1 VVNLDEFEVVLEE
14 LVKEAKRRDTIA
26 AVLISTSFV
35 LFGFLALIL
44 LDVIRLEEF
53 LRGVVAVIS
62 LVVIWILMTAGVY
75 ILLSMPLPELPLR
88 IVADSK
94 GVLELMKRNYGG
106 KIYITR
112 QSYRNLPPKV
122 GARMNLEIV
131 DVSDEEVSKYFN
143 HGVELAESIAAAKK
157 LRAKVVSD
165 RKMKV
170 DGVEIIRADDLF

>member
-131 DVSDEEVSKYFN
+131 DVSDEEVSKRN
-143 HGVELAESIAAAKK
+143 CRRLG
-157 LRAKVVSD
+157 
-165 RKMKV
+165 
-170 DGVEIIRADDLF
+170 

>member
-1 VVNLDEFEVVLEE
+1 MVNLDEFEVVLEE